1 MLNQQNKDLCRAI
14 ISLHDTTHQTKLVIE
29 ECSELIKAICKCERD
44 EYGVTQEHFNNFIEE
59 LADVI
64 VMCQQMLLIFNVSM
78 DDINRMANAKLLRT
92 LERGNTVER
101 H

>member
-1 MLNQQNKDLCRAI
+1 MLNQENKDLCREI
-14 ISLHDTTHQTKLVIE
+14 LTIYPFHHQTKLVIE

-44 EYGVTQEHFNNFIEE
+44 ENGVTKEHFDDLKEE

-64 VMCQQMLLIFNVSM
+64 VMCQQMLIGLGISM

-92 LERGNTVER
+92 LERGSTIER